1 MEGVVGSVDDP
12 GHVET
17 FRLQSA
23 AGVHVSVS
31 SFGAIITSIRA
42 PDRHGVPGEIAL
54 GHDRLE
60 PYLTQTA
67 YLGALVGRYANRI
80 ANGRFVL
87 DGRPIQL
94 TRNNGAHHLHGGAR
108 GFDKHLWDGE
118 RIATDGGEGVRLH
131 RVSPDGEEH
140 YPGALDVTIEYLLSS
155 RGELLITYDA
165 VTSAPTIVNLTQ
177 HTYFNLSGSGDAI
190 DDHVVTLHASRFTPV
205 DEQLIPTGECL
216 PVDGTPFDFRRP
228 RRIGDA
234 LQHDHP
240 QLRFAGGFDHNFVL
254 DAATGTGADRIHGAH
269 VVEPSSGRALD
280 VFTTE
285 PGIQFYS
292 GNFLDGSIHGRHG
305 VYRRRAGFCLETQ
318 RFPDTPNQPAFGSAV
333 LRPGERYR
341 SSTIYAFSIAA

>member
-1 MEGVVGSVDDP
+1 M
-12 GHVET
+12 
-17 FRLQSA
+17 
-23 AGVHVSVS
+23 HVSVS
-31 SFGAIITSIRA
+31 SFGAIITSIRV

-87 DGRPIQL
+87 DGRQIQL
-94 TRNNGAHHLHGGAR
+94 ARNNGPHHLHGGDR
-108 GFDKHLWDGE
+108 GFDKHLWAGE
-118 RIATDGGEGVRLH
+118 RVAADEAEGVRLH

-140 YPGALDVTIEYLLSS
+140 YPGALDVTVEYLLSS

-177 HTYFNLSGSGDAI
+177 HTYFNLSGSAEVI
-190 DDHVVTLHASRFTPV
+190 DDHWLTVHASRFTPV
-205 DEQLIPTGECL
+205 DAQLIPTGECL

-234 LQHDHP
+234 LQHEHL
-240 QLRFAGGFDHNFVL
+240 QLQFAGGFDHNFVL
-254 DAATGTGADRIHGAH
+254 DAAAATGAHRIHAAH
-269 VVEPSSGRALD
+269 VFEPSSGRALD

-292 GNFLDGSIHGRHG
+292 GNFLDGSIEGRHG

-318 RFPDTPNQPAFGSAV
+318 RFPDTPNRPAFGNAV
-333 LRPGERYR
+333 LRPGERYH
-341 SSTIYAFSIAA
+341 SSTIYAFSVAA